1 MSELY
6 LDFGGKDYYLDFDE
20 LDKFLF
26 VDIGGK
32 EVSETEERI
41 MFSDSGEE
49 TGKEVTVK
57 TSVNEKE
64 INGVR
69 YEMITGMIQ
78 VILDARDGDDGDDLL
93 GAKIA
98 LEKAPL
104 AYKLAFN
111 TLMKYKII
119 KIVK

>member
-6 LDFGGKDYYLDFDE
+6 LDFGGANYYIDFDE
-20 LDKFLF
+20 LDEFLF
-26 VDIGGK
+26 VDIEGK
-32 EVSETEERI
+32 EVSETEVRTI
-41 MFSDSGEE
+41 YTKDGEPN
-49 TGKEVTVK
+49 GNEVTVK
-57 TSVNEKE
+57 TSINEKE

-69 YEMITGMIQ
+69 YEIITGMIQ
-78 VILDARDGDDGDDLL
+78 AILDARDGDDDDDLL